1 MEVLVMLF
9 DYLGYILG
17 ALLTVL
23 CLIAVI
29 RVLKKAKKGE
39 TVHVEPVG
47 LFKDLPDTVTGLGK
61 IEVAQEAYRDEQ
73 IK

>member
-1 MEVLVMLF
+1 MEVLVMIF

-17 ALLTVL
+17 GLLTVL

-29 RVLKKAKKGE
+29 RVLKKSKKGE
-39 TVHVEPVG
+39 AVHVEPVG
-47 LFKDLPDTVTGLGK
+47 VFQDLPDTVTGLGK
-61 IEVAQEAYRDEQ
+61 IEVAQEKCRDEQ